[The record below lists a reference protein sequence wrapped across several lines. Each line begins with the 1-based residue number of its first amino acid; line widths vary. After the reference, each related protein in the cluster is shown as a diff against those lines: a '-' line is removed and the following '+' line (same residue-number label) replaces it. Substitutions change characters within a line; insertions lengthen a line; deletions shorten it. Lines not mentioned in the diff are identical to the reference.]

1 MCVARNPA
9 LQGGNEKQKVNASKV
24 FLQQSLQHVE
34 KCRQERNVCQ
44 HMANLG
50 LQNRGWSVPS
60 REKND
65 QKGRQM
71 QQDAKNAPKK
81 RLRAKNVPK
90 WPQHAEFGFR
100 SRFILAPPS
109 KEKQYVK
116 RNKCLWGLTRLALQ
130 AAQRT
135 WLPVGSPRGTKI
147 EAETPKNR
155 C

>member
-1 MCVARNPA
+1 MHHKFNAKWVVLDAKISENRKKRFQKPCISRMRLFVDSMCCARTAA
-9 LQGGNEKQKVNASKV
+9 LHCGNEKQKVNASKV

-81 RLRAKNVPK
+81 RLRAKNVP
-90 WPQHAEFGFR
+90 
-100 SRFILAPPS
+100 
-109 KEKQYVK
+109 
-116 RNKCLWGLTRLALQ
+116 T
-130 AAQRT
+130 
-135 WLPVGSPRGTKI
+135 
-147 EAETPKNR
+147 
-155 C
+155 

>member
-1 MCVARNPA
+1 MEAILSQLGSNSMCCARTAA
-9 LQGGNEKQKVNASKV
+9 LHSGNEKQKVNASKV

-90 WPQHAEFGFR
+90 WPQHAEFGPR
-100 SRFILAPPS
+100 SRLVLASTCGVSTSMRLGLGTPGPPLR

-116 RNKCLWGLTRLALQ
+116 A
-130 AAQRT
+130 
-135 WLPVGSPRGTKI
+135 SI
-147 EAETPKNR
+147 
-155 C
+155 

>member
-1 MCVARNPA
+1 MLGLCWPHVGTFFALGRFLRAFLVILSHLAFLGRCFSLIFIDSMYCARTAA
-9 LQGGNEKQKVNASKV
+9 LQGGYEKQKVNASKV

-81 RLRAKNVPK
+81 RLRAKNVP
-90 WPQHAEFGFR
+90 
-100 SRFILAPPS
+100 
-109 KEKQYVK
+109 
-116 RNKCLWGLTRLALQ
+116 T
-130 AAQRT
+130 
-135 WLPVGSPRGTKI
+135 
-147 EAETPKNR
+147 
-155 C
+155 

>member
-1 MCVARNPA
+1 MGRGWNRQNAMRLLSGALGAHFASFFRFLFLTSILHRFFVDSMCCARTAA
-9 LQGGNEKQKVNASKV
+9 LHCGNEKQKVNASKV

-81 RLRAKNVPK
+81 RLRAKNVP
-90 WPQHAEFGFR
+90 
-100 SRFILAPPS
+100 
-109 KEKQYVK
+109 
-116 RNKCLWGLTRLALQ
+116 T
-130 AAQRT
+130 
-135 WLPVGSPRGTKI
+135 
-147 EAETPKNR
+147 
-155 C
+155 